1 MIRVPGVIT
10 TLRVLAAA
18 FLAVCAAE
26 AAAHAHPEWGVYA
39 HPQRLVDIGGR
50 KLNIYCTGKGSPAV
64 ILDGGLGSDITEWRF
79 VQPAIAKTT
88 QVCAYDRAGNGFSDP
103 APIPRDAKAL
113 AADLSSL
120 LRAAEI
126 GGPYVVVGQSLAGLH
141 IRLFADEHPD
151 EVAGMVLV
159 DPSFEH
165 QLQRYEAA
173 IPSYKAGAEQQ
184 VATLRSCIE
193 ILKNGTP
200 PMGSN
205 GYRDC
210 IGDTRTDLPPDV
222 VKSEIARTDSESY
235 RMALAELEGLNG
247 ASSDQVEASRHP
259 YGDMPLIVL
268 SSDMPPRP
276 DADTRTRMHIWYA
289 MHEKIAQL
297 SGRGEHR
304 IVPGSSH
311 HIQESE
317 PDAVVAAI
325 RQVINEVRCPAR
337 QRR

>member
-1 MIRVPGVIT
+1 MIRVLKIIA
-10 TLRVLAAA
+10 TLCAFAGA
-18 FLAVCAAE
+18 FLTVCAGASTTPM
-26 AAAHAHPEWGVYA
+26 HPEWEFYA
-39 HPQRLVDIGGR
+39 HPQRLIDIGGR
-50 KLNIYCTGKGSPAV
+50 KLNIYCIGKGSPTV

-79 VQPAIAKTT
+79 VQPEIAKTT

-103 APIPRDAKAL
+103 APLPRDAKAL

-120 LRAAEI
+120 LRAAKV

-184 VATLRSCIE
+184 VATFRSCIT
-193 ILKNGTP
+193 ILKDGTP
-200 PMGSN
+200 PVGSN

-210 IGDTRTDLPPDV
+210 IGDPQTDVPPNV
-222 VKSEIARTDSESY
+222 VKSEIARTDSDSY
-235 RMALAELEGLNG
+235 RMVLAELEGLDG
-247 ASSDQVEASRHP
+247 ASSDEVEASRHP

-276 DADTRTRMHIWYA
+276 DADTSTRMRIWYA

-297 SGRGEHR
+297 SNRGEHR

-311 HIQESE
+311 HIQESR

-325 RQVINEVRCPAR
+325 RQVIKEVRTR
-337 QRR
+337 

>member
-1 MIRVPGVIT
+1 MIRVLKIIT
-10 TLRVLAAA
+10 MTRIFAAA
-18 FLAVCAAE
+18 FLTVCAA
-26 AAAHAHPEWGVYA
+26 AAAAPTHPEWELYA

-50 KLNIYCTGKGSPAV
+50 RLNVYCNGKGSPTV

-103 APIPRDAKAL
+103 APLPRDAKAL

-120 LRAAEI
+120 LRAARI
-126 GGPYVVVGQSLAGLH
+126 DGPYVLVGQSLAGLH

-165 QLQRYEAA
+165 QVQRYEAA
-173 IPSYKAGAEQQ
+173 IPSYAAGARRQ
-184 VATLRSCIE
+184 VATFRSCIT

-200 PMGSN
+200 PVGSN

-210 IGDTRTDLPPDV
+210 IGDTQSDLPPDV
-222 VKSEIARTDSESY
+222 VKSEIARANSDSY
-235 RMALAELEGLNG
+235 RMALSELEGLEG

-268 SSDMPPRP
+268 SSDMPPRS
-276 DADTRTRMHIWYA
+276 DADTRTRMQIWYA
-289 MHEKIAQL
+289 MHAKIAQL
-297 SGRGEHR
+297 SSRGEHR

-311 HIQESE
+311 HIQESK
-317 PDAVVAAI
+317 PDAVIAAI
-325 RQVINEVRCPAR
+325 GQVLNAVRGR
-337 QRR
+337 